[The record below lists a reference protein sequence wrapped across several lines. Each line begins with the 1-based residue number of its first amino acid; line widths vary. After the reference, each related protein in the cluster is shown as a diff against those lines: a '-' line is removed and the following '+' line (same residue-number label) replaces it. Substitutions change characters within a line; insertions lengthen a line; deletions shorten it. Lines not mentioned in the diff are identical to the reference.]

1 MSFGG
6 NEYLYLS
13 IYLSIYII
21 IIIIIIVVVL
31 KSNVCEC
38 LRVSIAVKRHPD

>member
-1 MSFGG
+1 M
-6 NEYLYLS
+6 NIY

-21 IIIIIIVVVL
+21 IIIIIIVL